1 MKKLLEHSSW
11 MITAPLL
18 LLTVIYLT
26 VFFVPGR
33 RELNRLRADL
43 DSTVEMAYQAE
54 AKSTRIEAIQAD
66 IRATGEYTDEW
77 EGRRLSTPRFA
88 ELFGRIHA
96 LGRDAGTVFRSFNP
110 ETPVPMRH
118 LDQMPVKLVCVGSY
132 ASLFEFVRQLESL
145 PEAIVINSVD
155 VAAPRKDGEGTQ
167 CSLNLIVFTGHSQDS
182 D

>member
-1 MKKLLEHSSW
+1 MKKLLQQSSW
-11 MITAPLL
+11 IITAPLL
-18 LLTVIYLT
+18 LLTVLYLT

-66 IRATGEYTDEW
+66 IRATLAFNDEW
-77 EGRRLSTPRFA
+77 EQRRLSTARFA

-96 LGRDAGTVFRSFNP
+96 LGRDAGAVFRSFNP
-110 ETPVPMRH
+110 EPPVPMQH
-118 LDQMPVKLVCVGSY
+118 LDQLPVKLVCVGSY
-132 ASLFEFVRQLESL
+132 ASLFDFIRRLESM
-145 PEAIVINSVD
+145 PEAILIHSVD
-155 VAAPRKDGEGTQ
+155 VAAPRKDGEETQ
-167 CSLNLIVFTGHSQDS
+167 CSLNLTVFTGHSQDS

>member
-33 RELNRLRADL
+33 RELHRLQADL
-43 DSTVEMAYQAE
+43 DSTVELAYQAE

-66 IRATGEYTDEW
+66 IQATREFNDQW
-77 EGRRLSTPRFA
+77 KDRSLSTPRFA
-88 ELFGRIHA
+88 ELYGRIHA
-96 LGRDAGTVFRSFNP
+96 LGRDAGTTFRSFNP
-110 ETPVPMRH
+110 ESPVPMQH
-118 LDQMPVKLVCVGSY
+118 LDQAPVKLVCVGSY
-132 ASLFEFVRQLESL
+132 ASLFDFVRRLELL

-155 VAAPRKDGEGTQ
+155 VASPRKDGEKAQ
-167 CSLNLIVFTGHSQDS
+167 CSLDITVFTDHSQDS